1 MGPSWTTFNVGL
13 TLAFQDLV
21 TLHMHSTYCE
31 IDPSLFPFL
40 PGSLSTNL
48 FKMAKAGNKLALY
61 SYFRSSCSW
70 RVRIALELKG
80 LTYEYR
86 PVHLVKGEQRA
97 SEYEKVS
104 GATILF
110 FLNHL

>member
-1 MGPSWTTFNVGL
+1 
-13 TLAFQDLV
+13 
-21 TLHMHSTYCE
+21 MHTPYWE
-31 IDPSLFPFL
+31 IDPSLFPIL
-40 PGSLSTNL
+40 PGSFSTQHFN
-48 FKMAKAGNKLALY
+48 MANAGNNLALY